1 MYTFDNKINSLI
13 NLIKRGY
20 NRFKGRRLG
29 KKKNKAST
37 SKSTTLRYG
46 LSTKPQTLGKG
57 STRVSVTYDDIVG
70 STLKN
75 YDLAD
80 IIGNNTEMT
89 QSAIRYRWM
98 KISRIAVVVYAHN
111 LNTTYPTYIRLLW
124 TDDTTTNIEKD
135 DSTKL
140 VSSYSTRNRV
150 FMFIPPNASLPIT
163 SINTTVKQ
171 VNYREWVICDDIF
184 DAVDGKYQ
192 LPGVLQIAPST
203 DDLRIRIEALVQF
216 RGRKEL
222 NPESLTRLIQEL
234 KLEDEKEK
242 DKKKEKER
250 IFKIN
255 KIKREKLDDIE
266 EESYS
271 ISERVLPKETG

>member
-1 MYTFDNKINSLI
+1 MYTFDNKINNLI

-29 KKKNKAST
+29 KKKKKAST

-57 STRVSVTYDDIVG
+57 STTVSVTYDDIVG

-192 LPGVLQIAPST
+192 LPGVLQVAPST

-234 KLEDEKEK
+234 KIEDEKEEN
-242 DKKKEKER
+242 KKKEKEK

-271 ISERVLPKETG
+271 ISERVIPKESG